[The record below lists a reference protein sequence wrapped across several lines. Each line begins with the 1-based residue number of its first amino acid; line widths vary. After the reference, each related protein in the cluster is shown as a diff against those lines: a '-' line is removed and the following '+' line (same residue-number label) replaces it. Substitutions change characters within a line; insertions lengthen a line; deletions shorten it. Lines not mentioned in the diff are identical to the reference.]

1 MGGNK
6 KRKGAEGI
14 RPRDNKII
22 NANAPQK
29 PDRLEFS
36 EAVAVFGQF

>member
-1 MGGNK
+1 MQ
-6 KRKGAEGI
+6 RKAAEGV

-36 EAVAVFGQF
+36 EAAVVFGWF